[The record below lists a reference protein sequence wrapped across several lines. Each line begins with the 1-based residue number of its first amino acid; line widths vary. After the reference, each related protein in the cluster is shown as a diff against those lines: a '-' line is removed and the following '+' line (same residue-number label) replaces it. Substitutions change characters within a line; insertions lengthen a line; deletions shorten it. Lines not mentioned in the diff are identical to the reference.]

1 MFVYRSLYI
10 LGSCLPYYAADSTV
24 TRVTQA
30 KCSMLR
36 MICLVAELGSF
47 PAKERGKEVLL
58 DHHDQSGKYI
68 RTFDQDRLAKRVCI
82 GKCHQTHANTSTYML
97 QNLS

>member
-1 MFVYRSLYI
+1 MS
-10 LGSCLPYYAADSTV
+10 SCLPYHAAYSTV

-36 MICLVAELGSF
+36 MICLMAELGSF

-58 DHHDQSGKYI
+58 DHQLGKYI
-68 RTFDQDRLAKRVCI
+68 HTFDQDRLAKRVCI
-82 GKCHQTHANTSTYML
+82 GKCHQTHANTSTNML
-97 QNLS
+97 QILL